1 MLWSL
6 LKNPIDLSSKVP
18 KDRFNIDAF
27 YHSDAKHHGTTN
39 IRNAHCLSEDIRRFD
54 APFFNISAVEAE
66 SMDPQQRLLLET
78 VYEAVER
85 AGIRPASLQGSR
97 TGAFCG
103 TMTDDYN
110 QILHKDTDH
119 APLYAATGIARN
131 NLSNRLSYFFD
142 WNGPSMTVD
151 TACSSSLVAVHLAVQ
166 SLREGSCKV
175 AVACGTNLIMAP
187 TFFIFASPLNML
199 SPTGRSK
206 MWDTRADGYAR
217 GEGIAA
223 VVLKRLSDAIADGDH
238 IESVIR
244 ETGINQDGR
253 TMGITVPSG
262 AAQAQLIRSTYAKT
276 GLRPDEPD
284 GRCQYFEA
292 HGTGTQAGDPQEAS
306 AIAEVFFPS
315 TDAKAGST
323 TTELSPTESE
333 VNGTDN
339 HPLPERAEVNG
350 AQSNALPDNTS
361 TNGIKEQKL
370 LVGSVKTVI
379 GHTEGAAGLAGLL
392 KASMSVHHGLIT
404 PNLHF
409 DTLNP
414 KIKPFYHNLCV
425 PTEATRWPELPE
437 GVPRRASVNSFGFGG
452 TNAHAILESYDRGL
466 AETGHAEL
474 CKAETNTSYV
484 PLPFVFSASS
494 EQTLVAVLHSWSQY
508 LAKSAD
514 LDYADLATSLFSRR
528 DAFTHKTLI
537 QASSIE
543 DLRSKITNNFTILA
557 RMDEKAGPPPSM
569 VHKTGSGPKSVLV
582 IFPGQGSQWPR
593 MGIDVFSALPQAR
606 RWLDELQESLDKLP
620 PQYRPCYSLMDE
632 LAATEDCS
640 RLDEAAISQP
650 LCTALQIVQINLLR
664 SIGFKV
670 SAVVGH
676 SSGEIAAAYTTGLI
690 CAADAIRIAHLRG
703 LVAKFAGSGS
713 KTGAMAAAGLGVED
727 ARALCDR
734 LEFRGRVTIAAFNS
748 PQSVTLSGDFDAID
762 QLSDLLKSQQKFVRV
777 LKVDKGYHSHH
788 MVPCSEHYL
797 AALQSAGIQVQA
809 GQSARWFSSLK
820 PGHEIDRGDM
830 ASMQDSYWVDNML
843 EPVQF
848 TAAIAAAAR
857 EITPDLIVELGPHAS
872 LKNPVKLVLADSL
885 QSASRADIQYTSLL
899 TRGRSGLDCFAEAL
913 GYFWAVA
920 GPGSCSLRSY
930 VDLLAN
936 ELTSTASM
944 VRTFPTYPFDHK
956 QSYWAESRAS
966 AAFARRPEASHL
978 LLGIPSTENAD
989 GDWCWRNYLRLG
1001 EIPWLRGHKI
1011 ESQIVFP
1018 ATGYIAMAVE
1028 AASIIAG
1035 TRPLRLIQLH
1045 NLQIDNAI
1053 ILKDEPSLSAD
1064 VEILFKVQNFRLDA
1078 KATEATASFTCHASF
1093 AGSFRP
1099 CAHGRLEI
1107 TFGSQ
1112 NQSLLPSRSPQ
1123 PYDLDDQNVDELY
1136 SFWRQLGYEYEDL
1149 FRGIT
1154 KYGRKKDWATG
1165 LMTNASLMDPD
1176 SGLIMHP
1183 VMMDTLLQGFL
1194 AAIGECHDG
1203 RLYTLFVPTGISRV
1217 TINPF
1222 FGGSGLTDDEV
1233 AFEARVNDFSHGG
1246 AEGDLAIFDLSGNC
1260 AVQFDGVK
1268 VSPLMP
1274 PTAADDRLLF
1284 SEVVWGLVNPDV
1296 TLHSVQQVSK
1306 NTSDTQHERQLAI
1319 LYMKQ
1324 VLEELSLVDDMRIS
1338 PQGEKVV
1345 RWFGHVIE
1353 SIQAGTHPICESNV
1367 LGDTIEDL
1375 RSKLKAHSFIAHAID
1390 IVGDK
1395 MVALLC
1401 GETTISEVLQEE
1413 DDFMHCLSRELIDSS
1428 ILTQVALVAGQITFR
1443 YPHMRI
1449 LEIGAGSDSA
1459 TSTILDDIGQSYYS
1473 YTYTSN
1479 SPEYFDAFKTVF
1491 ADHSE
1496 RFIYKVLDVAVSPL
1510 EQGFTAHSYDLVV
1523 ATNLLDPTVPVRET
1537 LARLRLLLKP
1547 GGYII
1552 LPVFMSTDVSAAS
1565 FIYSSFE
1572 SGWLGDLDCPS
1583 IEPALVLDIWEDNLR
1598 IAGFSGVDSITAGYE
1613 AGPPSFSVLVSQA
1626 VDNTTLHLREP
1637 LAHAGQ
1643 FRPKSDSL
1651 HVVGAGS
1658 HAALTLV
1665 QDLRTVLLQF
1675 FDDIVIA
1682 PGLGL
1687 PHLEKLGSSS
1697 AALVLDV
1704 EGSLLKDMTSPE
1716 FDNLKLMIDT
1726 CSTVLWV
1733 SCGSEN
1739 INPHIGMANGLL
1751 RSVAFENPHARYTH
1765 LNIVDL
1771 ESDRTRIIAEQLLR
1785 MEIVKSDNDYTL
1797 RSRVWSTETELR
1809 VQGGRTWI
1817 PRLKSE
1823 PTMNKRYMS
1832 SRRAIH
1838 AQLPMQSSSILM
1850 ADSGELFETNKVAAK
1865 VAIDGAISVRVRY
1878 STSAPLRLDGAG
1890 LLHLVVGTCLN
1901 GNSRVLA
1908 LLSTRHS
1915 VIEVLPGFCQAI
1927 PSSIGAAD
1935 EAVYLY
1941 RVELSLLSRGL
1952 LRHADIDSTVVVYEA
1967 DKATQLAISTLAA
1980 RLGVRLVLI
1989 TTNPE
1994 NRGASRLSTVYVHK
2008 LASTHD
2014 LGRTLRSHITSAT
2027 VFFNA
2032 SPPHCTDEG
2041 LGRRLE
2047 SLFPSSVRR
2056 ESLCSLRNIHGQAV
2070 TGCVT
2075 RDSTV
2080 AAALLEAAQS
2090 DALELTSSQL
2100 VPTLTS
2106 VQKAAEA
2113 DQPFSVIDW
2122 TSDERVDV
2130 RLRPSTSTVLLSSTK
2145 TYLLAGMTGSLG
2157 RSVAEWMLCN
2167 GARYIAMTSRNP
2179 KVEQWWID
2187 DMANSGAEV
2196 LVLAM

>member
-39 IRNAHCLSEDIRRFD
+39 IRNAYCLSEDIRRFD

-119 APLYAATGIARN
+119 APLYAATGVARN

-166 SLREGSCKV
+166 SLREGSCEV
-175 AVACGTNLIMAP
+175 AVACGTNLIISP

-206 MWDTRADGYAR
+206 MWDTKADGYAR

-253 TMGITVPSG
+253 TMGITMPSG
-262 AAQAQLIRSTYAKT
+262 AAQAQLIRSTYAKA

-306 AIAEVFFPS
+306 AISEVFFLL

-323 TTELSPTESE
+323 TAELSTTERE
-333 VNGTDN
+333 VNGTNND
-339 HPLPERAEVNG
+339 PLPEDAKING
-350 AQSNALPDNTS
+350 AQSNALPENTS
-361 TNGIKEQKL
+361 TNGIKRQKL

-392 KASMSVHHGLIT
+392 KASMSVHHGVIT

-452 TNAHAILESYDRGL
+452 TNAHAILESYDHGL

-474 CKAETNTSYV
+474 GTPETSLSYM

-494 EQTLVAVLHSWSQY
+494 EQTLEALLQSWSQF
-508 LAKSAD
+508 LTRSAD
-514 LDYADLATSLFSRR
+514 LDYADLATTLFSHR
-528 DAFTHKTLI
+528 DTFAHKTLI

-543 DLRSKITNNFTILA
+543 DLKNQIATSLSRL
-557 RMDEKAGPPPSM
+557 DEKAGPSLSM

-582 IFPGQGSQWPR
+582 VFTGQGSQWPR
-593 MGIDVFSALPQAR
+593 MGKDVFSALPKAR
-606 RWLDELQESLDKLP
+606 KWLDELQDSLDNLP

-632 LAATEDCS
+632 LAATEDRS
-640 RLDEAAISQP
+640 RLNEAAISQP
-650 LCTALQIVQINLLR
+650 LCTALQIVQINLLQ

-676 SSGEIAAAYTTGLI
+676 SSGEIAAAYTAGLI

-713 KTGAMAAAGLGVED
+713 KTGAMAAAGLGAED

-734 LEFRGRVTIAAFNS
+734 PEFHGRVTIAAFNS
-748 PQSVTLSGDFDAID
+748 PQSVTLSGDFDAIREI
-762 QLSDLLKSQQKFVRV
+762 SDLLKGQQKFVRV

-788 MVPCSEHYL
+788 MAPCSEHYI
-797 AALQSAGIQVQA
+797 AALQSVGIRVQA
-809 GQSARWFSSLK
+809 GQSTRWFSSLK
-820 PGHEIDRGDM
+820 PGHEIGRGDM

-843 EPVQF
+843 EPVHF

-872 LKNPVKLVLADSL
+872 LKNPVKLALAESL
-885 QSASRADIQYTSLL
+885 QSTNRADIKYTSLL
-899 TRGRSGLDCFAEAL
+899 TRGGSGLDCFAKAL

-920 GPGSCSLRSY
+920 GPDCCSLRSY

-936 ELTSTASM
+936 ESTAAASI

-1045 NLQIDNAI
+1045 DLQIGNAI

-1064 VEILFKVQNFRLDA
+1064 VEILFKVQNFRMEA
-1078 KATEATASFTCHASF
+1078 KATRATASFTCHASF
-1093 AGSFRP
+1093 AGGFRP
-1099 CAHGRLEI
+1099 CAHGGMEI

-1112 NQSLLPSRSPQ
+1112 NQSLLPSKSPQ
-1123 PYDLDDQNVDELY
+1123 PYELDDENVDELY

-1203 RLYTLFVPTGISRV
+1203 RLYTLFVPTGISTV

-1222 FGGSGLTDDEV
+1222 FGGCGLTDDEV
-1233 AFEARVNDFSHGG
+1233 AFEARVTDFSHGG

-1260 AVQFDGVK
+1260 AVQFNGVK

-1284 SEVVWGLVNPDV
+1284 SEVVWGPVNPDV
-1296 TLHSVQQVSK
+1296 TFHSVQNVSQH
-1306 NTSDTQHERQLAI
+1306 TSDAQYEHQLAI

-1324 VLEELSLVDDMRIS
+1324 VLEELSLANDMRIS
-1338 PQGEKVV
+1338 PHGEKVV
-1345 RWFGHVIE
+1345 RWFSHVIE
-1353 SIQAGTHPICESNV
+1353 SIQAGTHITCESSV
-1367 LGDTIEDL
+1367 LDDTIQDL

-1390 IVGDK
+1390 VIGDK

-1401 GETTISEVLQEE
+1401 GKTTVSEVLQEE
-1413 DDFMHCLSRELIDSS
+1413 DDFMHCLSRELIDST
-1428 ILTQVALVAGQITFR
+1428 ILKQMALVAGQITFR

-1459 TSTILDDIGQSYYS
+1459 TSTILDGIGQSYHS

-1479 SPEYFDAFKTVF
+1479 SPEYFDAFKAVL

-1510 EQGFTAHSYDLVV
+1510 EQGFAAHSYDLVV
-1523 ATNLLDPTVPVRET
+1523 ATNLLDPTVSLRET

-1552 LPVFMSTDVSAAS
+1552 LPVFMSTDVSGAS
-1565 FIYSSFE
+1565 FIYSGFE
-1572 SGWLGDLDCPS
+1572 SGWLGDMDCPS
-1583 IEPALVLDIWEDNLR
+1583 FESALVLDSWETNLR
-1598 IAGFSGVDSITAGYE
+1598 IAGFSNLDSVTAGHE
-1613 AGPPSFSVLVSQA
+1613 AGPPSISVVVSQA

-1637 LAHAGQ
+1637 PAHAGQ
-1643 FRPKSDSL
+1643 FRPQNDSL
-1651 HVVGAGS
+1651 HIVGAGS
-1658 HAALTLV
+1658 HTSMTLA
-1665 QDLRTVLLQF
+1665 QDLRTALLQF
-1675 FDDIVIA
+1675 FNDIVIA
-1682 PGLGL
+1682 PGLDH
-1687 PHLEKLGSSS
+1687 PHLGQLGSSS
-1697 AALVLDV
+1697 TALVLDV

-1716 FDNLKLMIDT
+1716 FDSLKLVIDT
-1726 CSTVLWV
+1726 CSIVLWV
-1733 SCGSEN
+1733 LCGSED
-1739 INPHIGMANGLL
+1739 INPHIGMTNGLL

-1771 ESDRTRIIAEQLLR
+1771 DSDRTRIIAEELLR

-1797 RSRVWSTETELR
+1797 RNRVWSTETELR

-1838 AQLPMQSSSILM
+1838 DQLPMQSSSILM
-1850 ADSGELFETNKVAAK
+1850 ADSGELFETHEAAAK
-1865 VAIDGAISVRVRY
+1865 VATDGAISVRVRY

-1901 GNSRVLA
+1901 TNTRVLA
-1908 LLSTRHS
+1908 LSSTGQS
-1915 VIEVLPGFCQAI
+1915 VVEVPTGFSQAI
-1927 PSSIGAAD
+1927 PSSIGAPD

-1941 RVELSLLSRGL
+1941 SVELSLLSQSL
-1952 LRHADIDSTVVVYEA
+1952 LRHADIDSTVVMYES

-1980 RLGVRLVLI
+1980 RLGVRLVLV

-1994 NRGASRLSTVYVHK
+1994 NRGTSRFSTLHVHK

-2014 LGRTLRSHITSAT
+2014 LGRTLRSHITSTT
-2027 VFFNA
+2027 VFLDA
-2032 SPPHCTDEG
+2032 SSSLCTDEG

-2056 ESLCSLRNIHGQAV
+2056 ESLRSLRNIHGQAV
-2070 TGCVT
+2070 TGSMT
-2075 RDSTV
+2075 RDPTV

-2090 DALELTSSQL
+2090 DALELTTSQL
-2100 VPTLTS
+2100 VPTITS

-2113 DQPFSVIDW
+2113 DQPFSIIDW
-2122 TSDERVDV
+2122 TGDERVEV
-2130 RLRPSTSTVLLSSTK
+2130 RIRPSSSTILLSPTK

-2187 DMANSGAEV
+2187 DMANSGAEI